1 MVFKGYTKRDTS
13 IIKGFGILCIVL
25 HNYFHWIAPSPGENE
40 FDFSP
45 DRVTKLFTLLSE
57 KTGEFVNLLFSYFG
71 HYGVELFV
79 FISGFG
85 LAISMMDHQ
94 RTAESFI
101 VSRLKKLYPL
111 LLVGVV
117 FFIFSKMLMEVKPL
131 GSYEKTEIK
140 YRLLLIHTLIPN
152 SGLSINGPWWFFGL
166 IFQLYLLF
174 PYLFKIIKK
183 WRWKAFAVICV
194 ISYTLIFL
202 FRYVYTKHGG
212 EMIMMNAPGNLP
224 VFCLGIL
231 LAFCK
236 DKKINVLWLIATLV
250 VFCLGN
256 YFAVF
261 YPFTFLSLTVLM
273 VFAYQGLKSLPIR
286 KKELASVL
294 SYFGGISMALFA
306 THAVYRDPIIKIYYN
321 HGPWGHLWS
330 GVVFFLIA
338 WGVAIAAKAFYD
350 FIVSLLDKIHI
361 RENRMTHY
369 LGIISQVAIWACF
382 AWVLVKFY

>member
-1 MVFKGYTKRDTS
+1 
-13 IIKGFGILCIVL
+13 
-25 HNYFHWIAPSPGENE
+25 
-40 FDFSP
+40 
-45 DRVTKLFTLLSE
+45 
-57 KTGEFVNLLFSYFG
+57 
-71 HYGVELFV
+71 
-79 FISGFG
+79 
-85 LAISMMDHQ
+85 
-94 RTAESFI
+94 
-101 VSRLKKLYPL
+101 
-111 LLVGVV
+111 
-117 FFIFSKMLMEVKPL
+117 
-131 GSYEKTEIK
+131 
-140 YRLLLIHTLIPN
+140 
-152 SGLSINGPWWFFGL
+152 INGPWWFFGL

-174 PYLFKIIKK
+174 PYLFKIIKR

-236 DKKINVLWLIATLV
+236 DKKINVLWLVAALV

-306 THAVYRDPIIKIYYN
+306 THAVYRDPIIKIYYC

-338 WGVAIAAKAFYD
+338 WGVAIAAKALYD

-361 RENRMTHY
+361 RENSMTHY
-369 LGIISQVAIWACF
+369 LGIIGQVAIWACF